1 MLAASNTETQE
12 KREVGDNR
20 GEKFEEEWGGGGE
33 KPRNALAELP
43 ASWMTHS
50 YLCAPEE
57 HEMNPTLWRET
68 GRTTPFP
75 VLLFFCYGNWV
86 FSGLLAYHLYHTKD
100 FFLGGA
106 QLWGGTTLVST
117 VYQFFFCLKQFL
129 CTCVLKGF
137 FLLIHDFILLYKYQ

>member
-1 MLAASNTETQE
+1 M
-12 KREVGDNR
+12 GGNR
-20 GEKFEEEWGGGGE
+20 AEKFEEEWGGGG

-86 FSGLLAYHLYHTKD
+86 FSGLLACHFYHTKYC
-100 FFLGGA
+100 FWGGGGYVQFLHLA
-106 QLWGGTTLVST
+106 QLLFQQFIS
-117 VYQFFFCLKQFL
+117 FFFCLKQFL
-129 CTCVLKGF
+129 LFKTVSLHVFAYRF
-137 FLLIHDFILLYKYQ
+137 FLLINDFRLLYKYQ